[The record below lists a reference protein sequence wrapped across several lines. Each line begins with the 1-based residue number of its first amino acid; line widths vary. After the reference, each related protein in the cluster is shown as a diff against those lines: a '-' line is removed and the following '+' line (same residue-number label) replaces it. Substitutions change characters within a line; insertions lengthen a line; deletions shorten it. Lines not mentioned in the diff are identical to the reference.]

1 MTPIRYQRLTT
12 FVILANLAVIV
23 WGAFVRASGSGAGC
37 GNHWPMCNGQVL
49 PAMGSTKTMIEFT
62 HRVTS
67 GLALIGVV
75 LQYVFARRLF
85 AKGTAAR
92 RAAGFALLFIVT
104 EALVGAGLVLFEM
117 VAHNKSVARAW
128 WMTAHLL
135 NTFALVA
142 ALTLAW
148 WHARP
153 RKPLVLPTH
162 RYVALSNLCLAG
174 VTIVAL
180 SGAIAALGDTLFP
193 ASSLAAGFAHD
204 FIATAHLFVRLRIWH
219 PFLAV
224 SVGAL
229 LLAVS
234 GRLLLAEGFEGVRNT
249 ATAIAALVVLQLSL
263 GIVNLLLLAPV
274 PLQLIHL
281 LVADLLWMTL
291 VVLRAQMGAAAKLP
305 QVAGVHVPAPRLHT
319 S

>member
-1 MTPIRYQRLTT
+1 MTLSRYQRFTT
-12 FVILANLAVIV
+12 FVILANLAVII

-49 PAMGSTKTMIEFT
+49 PAMGNTKTMIEFT

-75 LQYVFARRLF
+75 LQFVFARRLF
-85 AKGTAAR
+85 AKGTPAR
-92 RAAGFALLFIVT
+92 RAAGFALLFIVS

-117 VAHNKSVARAW
+117 VAQNKSVARAW

-153 RKPLVLPTH
+153 RKAVVLPAH
-162 RYVALSNLCLAG
+162 RYVALLNVCLAG
-174 VTIVAL
+174 VTVVAL

-193 ASSLAAGFAHD
+193 ASSLAAGFKHD

-234 GRLLLAEGFEGVRNT
+234 GRLLLAEGFEPVRNV
-249 ATAIAALVVLQLSL
+249 ATAVAALVVLQLTV

-274 PLQLIHL
+274 PLQLVHL
-281 LVADLLWMTL
+281 LVADVLWMTL
-291 VVLRAQMGAAAKLP
+291 VVLRAQMGAAERLP
-305 QVAGVHVPAPRLHT
+305 QVAAARVPAPRLHT

>member
-1 MTPIRYQRLTT
+1 
-12 FVILANLAVIV
+12 
-23 WGAFVRASGSGAGC
+23 
-37 GNHWPMCNGQVL
+37 
-49 PAMGSTKTMIEFT
+49 MGSTKTVIEFT

-67 GLALIGVV
+67 GLALMGVV
-75 LQYVFARRLF
+75 FQYVFARRQF
-85 AKGTAAR
+85 AKGTPAR
-92 RAAGFALLFIVT
+92 RAAGFALLFIVS

-117 VAHNKSVARAW
+117 VAQNKSVARAW

-148 WHARP
+148 WHARA
-153 RKPLVLPTH
+153 RKALVLPAH
-162 RYVALSNLCLAG
+162 RNVIVLNVGLAG
-174 VTIVAL
+174 VTVVAL

-193 ASSLAAGFAHD
+193 SASLAAGLRHD
-204 FIATAHLFVRLRIWH
+204 FIATAHLFVRLRVWH

-234 GRLLLAEGFEGVRNT
+234 GRLLGAEGFEAVRNT
-249 ATAIAALVVLQLSL
+249 ATAVAALVVLQLSV
-263 GIVNLLLLAPV
+263 GVVNLLLLAPV
-274 PLQLIHL
+274 PLQLVHL
-281 LVADLLWMTL
+281 LIADVLWMTL
-291 VVLRAQMGAAAKLP
+291 VVLRAQMGASTRLP
-305 QVAGVHVPAPRLHT
+305 QVAGARIPAPRLHT

>member
-1 MTPIRYQRLTT
+1 
-12 FVILANLAVIV
+12 
-23 WGAFVRASGSGAGC
+23 
-37 GNHWPMCNGQVL
+37 MCNGQVL

-75 LQYVFARRLF
+75 LQYVSARRLF
-85 AKGTAAR
+85 SKGTPAR
-92 RAAGFALLFIVT
+92 RAAGFALLFIVS

-148 WHARP
+148 WHARS
-153 RKPLVLPTH
+153 RKPLVLPAH
-162 RYVALSNLCLAG
+162 RYVAVLNVCLVG

-193 ASSLAAGFAHD
+193 ASSLAAGFADD
-204 FIATAHLFVRLRIWH
+204 FIATAHVYVRLRIWH

-224 SVGAL
+224 IVGAFV
-229 LLAVS
+229 LAAA
-234 GRLLLAEGFEGVRNT
+234 GRLLLAEGFDGVRNA
-249 ATAIAALVVLQLSL
+249 ATAVAALVVLQLCV

-281 LVADLLWMTL
+281 LVADVLWMTL
-291 VVLRAQMGAAAKLP
+291 VVLRAQMGAAVKLP
-305 QVAGVHVPAPRLHT
+305 QVAGAHVASEGLHT